1 MSFNNDPFE
10 DIVNQFFGNTGR
22 VRRSRVKRITE
33 EEEQNTQFIE
43 DEDFVYLIIELPGYS
58 EKDINVS
65 VNEDRIN
72 ISARAKQIVA
82 QDYLAQKQKEGINIE
97 QIAPEKMK
105 EEMEFEV
112 AESLQ
117 EDIDKGIARIS
128 SEMMKIMSI
137 VSGDILEIRGKSPTV
152 VKALRGVSA
161 DSDRNIIRLDGSTRS
176 AIGASIGDTI
186 SAKKMNIVPAKSVT
200 LSPLKEVRFSD
211 DPTEY
216 FHSKLLDKPL
226 TVNQKTVIDVFG
238 TRLEYVVSRVDPKGY
253 LIVTPS
259 TKIIV
264 SDKPY
269 AGDLKATGISYED
282 IGGLHNEIDL
292 IREMVELP
300 MKHPEV
306 FQKLGVGAPKGVLL
320 TGPPGTGKTL
330 LAKAVANETDA
341 SFFSIAGPEI
351 VSKYYGE
358 SEKQIRDIFE
368 QAEKNSPSIIFI
380 DEIDSIAPKRGEGTD
395 QAEKRIVA
403 QLLTLMDGLKS
414 RGQVVVMAATNRPE
428 DIDQALRRPGRFDRE
443 LQINAPDERG
453 RKEIFKIH
461 TRGMPLDKDINFDE
475 LANKT
480 IGFTGAEITH
490 GYVGADIEV
499 LCKEAALK
507 SIKPYFAQLKNLQD
521 KVPIQILDK
530 IKVSRHHFI
539 EGLKNVEPSAMRE
552 VMIQKPNVKWEDV
565 GGLSEAKDKLKEL
578 VELPL
583 LHPELFLEA
592 GIKPSKGVLLS
603 GPPGTGKT
611 LLAKAVANEAN
622 ANFISVKGP
631 ELISK
636 WVGES
641 EKHVREIFKK
651 ARQVA
656 PSIIFFDEFDSIS
669 GIRGHSFSDA
679 TERVVNQLLTELD
692 GIEELE
698 NVVVIAATNRKE
710 LIDPSLLRP
719 GRIDSIVELGIPD
732 SQTREKIFEVHTK
745 KMPLSKDVPIKEY
758 SRQTEGWTGADI
770 EAVCR
775 NAGILAIKKHYVKK
789 DKEKQAIIIT
799 KEDFDSA
806 IETIS
811 KTINK
816 PLHEGKKEESKKDK
830 TEHKTNKELKED

>member
-1 MSFNNDPFE
+1 MN
-10 DIVNQFFGNTGR
+10 
-22 VRRSRVKRITE
+22 
-33 EEEQNTQFIE
+33 EQK
-43 DEDFVYLIIELPGYS
+43 VEL
-58 EKDINVS
+58 
-65 VNEDRIN
+65 
-72 ISARAKQIVA
+72 
-82 QDYLAQKQKEGINIE
+82 
-97 QIAPEKMK
+97 
-105 EEMEFEV
+105 EV

-117 EDIDKGIARIS
+117 EDIDKGVARIT
-128 SEMMKIMSI
+128 SETLKRLSL
-137 VSGDILEIRGKSPTV
+137 VSGDILEIKGKLGV
-152 VKALRGVSA
+152 AVKVLRGLSS
-161 DSDRNIIRLDGSTRS
+161 DSERKIIRLDGSTRS
-176 AIGASIGDTI
+176 AIGASIGDAVII
-186 SAKKMNIVPAKSVT
+186 SKTNILPAKSVT

-216 FHSKLLDKPL
+216 FHTKLLDKPL
-226 TVNQKTVIDVFG
+226 SINQKTIIDVFG
-238 TRLEYVVSRVDPKGY
+238 TRLEYVVSRIDPKGY
-253 LIVTPS
+253 VIITPS
-259 TKIIV
+259 TKIVV

-269 AGDLKATGISYED
+269 VGDLKATGISYED
-282 IGGLHNEIDL
+282 IGGLHNEIDH

-306 FQKLGVGAPKGVLL
+306 FQKLGVGAPKGLLL

-330 LAKAVANETDA
+330 LAKAVANETEA

-351 VSKYYGE
+351 MSKYYGE
-358 SEKQIRDIFE
+358 SEKHVRDIFE
-368 QAEKNSPSIIFI
+368 QAEKNAPSIIFI
-380 DEIDSIAPKRGEGTD
+380 DEIDSIAPKRGDGTD
-395 QAEKRIVA
+395 QTEKRIVA

-453 RKEIFKIH
+453 RKEILKIH

-480 IGFTGAEITH
+480 IGFTGA
-490 GYVGADIEV
+490 DINI

-521 KVPIQILDK
+521 KVPIEILDK

-539 EGLKNVEPSAMRE
+539 EGLKQVEPSAMRE
-552 VMIQKPNVKWEDV
+552 VMIQKPNVRWDDV
-565 GGLSEAKDKLKEL
+565 GGLSDAKEKLREL

-583 LHPELFLEA
+583 LHPELFIEA
-592 GIKPSKGVLLS
+592 GIKPSKGILLS
-603 GPPGTGKT
+603 GPAGTGKT

-719 GRIDSIVELGIPD
+719 GRIDSIVELSLPD
-732 SQTREKIFEVHTK
+732 SQTRNKIFEVHTK
-745 KMPLSKDVPIKEY
+745 KMPLEKGIPINEY
-758 SRQTEGWTGADI
+758 VKQTDGWTGADI
-770 EAVCR
+770 EAICR
-775 NAGILAIKKHYVKK
+775 NAGIIAIKKHYIKK
-789 DKEKQAIIIT
+789 DKDKKQEPMIIT
-799 KEDFDSA
+799 KEDFDTA
-806 IETIS
+806 LHTVAQ
-811 KTINK
+811 TINK
-816 PLHEGKKEESKKDK
+816 PLHEDQKS
-830 TEHKTNKELKED
+830 N